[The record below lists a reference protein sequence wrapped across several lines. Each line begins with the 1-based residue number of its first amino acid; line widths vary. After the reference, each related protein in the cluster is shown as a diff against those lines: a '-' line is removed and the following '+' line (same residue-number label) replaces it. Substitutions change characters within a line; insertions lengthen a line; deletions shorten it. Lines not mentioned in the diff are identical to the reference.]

1 MIIGTGKKVKA
12 PIRQRQDEA
21 LVTTHQY

>member
-1 MIIGTGKKVKA
+1 MIIGTGKKIKA
-12 PIRQRQDEA
+12 PILQRQDEA